1 MKKQT
6 FILIAFILL
15 KFVLQILVLSDDYE
29 LHRDEFLHLDQAHH
43 LAWGFQSVPPFTSW
57 VSWIIYLLGNN
68 IFWIK
73 FFPAL
78 FGACTLWVVWKTI
91 EELKG
96 DLFAMVLGAIC
107 ILFSSLLRVN
117 TLYQPNS
124 FDILS
129 WTTIYFVVIKYF
141 NTQQTKWLFV
151 AAAVFAF
158 GFLNKYNVVFLLIG
172 LIPAILLCDQRE
184 VFGKRNLYLACLV
197 GLMLIAPNLI
207 WQYQNNFPVFH
218 HLKQLQEIQLVHVDR
233 IEFLKTQL
241 LFFIGA
247 LPEIFIGLAALLF
260 YKPFQKYRAF
270 FLAFV
275 FTLLVFLYFKAKD
288 YYAIGLYPV
297 YIAFGSVFLA
307 NWMAKGWKKWLRI
320 VAIAVPIL
328 IMIPI
333 SQIAFPNKS
342 PQSIIAK
349 PEKYKK
355 LGLLRWEDGK
365 DHPLPQDFADMLGW
379 SELARKVDSVYMLMP
394 NPDKTLILCDNYGQ
408 AGAIN
413 YYTKKGLRA
422 VSFNA
427 DYVNWFDLKTTYT
440 NLIRVKEH
448 DEKLEELK
456 ETSPYYETATLADLI
471 KNSYAREY
479 KTQIFAFTGAKINI
493 KPRIEKEMEEAKRF

>member
-6 FILIAFILL
+6 IILIGFILL
-15 KFVLQILVLSDDYE
+15 KFVFQILVLSDDYE

-57 VSWIIYLLGNN
+57 ISWIIYLLGNS

-78 FGACTLWVVWKTI
+78 FGAGTLWIVWKTI

-96 DLFAMVLGAIC
+96 DLFALVLGATC

-129 WTTIYFVVIKYF
+129 WTTLYFVVIKYF

-151 AAAVFAF
+151 AAGVFAI

-172 LIPAILLCDQRE
+172 LIPAILMCDQRK
-184 VFGKRNLYLACLV
+184 VFGQRNLYLACLM
-197 GLMLIAPNLI
+197 GLLIIAPNLI
-207 WQYQNNFPVFH
+207 WQYQNSFPVFH
-218 HLKQLQEIQLVHVDR
+218 HLKQLQEMQLVHVDR
-233 IEFLKTQL
+233 MAFLKTQL
-241 LFFIGA
+241 LFFLGA
-247 LPEIFIGLAALLF
+247 LPEIFLGLAALLF
-260 YKPFQKYRAF
+260 FEPFQKYRVF
-270 FLAFV
+270 FWTFV

-288 YYAIGLYPV
+288 YYAICLYPV

-307 NWMAKGWKKWLRI
+307 NLLAEGWKKWLRVVA
-320 VAIAVPIL
+320 VAIPIL

-333 SQIAFPNKS
+333 SKIAFPNKS

-349 PEKYKK
+349 PENYRK

-394 NPDKTLILCDNYGQ
+394 NSGKTLILCDNYGQ

-427 DYVNWFDLKTTYT
+427 DYVNWFDLKTNYIH
-440 NLIRVKEH
+440 LIRIKEY
-448 DEKLEELK
+448 DETLEELK
-456 ETSPYYETATLADLI
+456 ETSPYFTTATLADFI

-493 KPRIEKEMEEAKRF
+493 NERIEKEIEEVKRF